1 MNGIFIIINTK
12 VANNMPKV
20 TKLGNGRVGT
30 GHRSSD
36 PRWGA
41 PLKVLQ
47 SHTDPGM
54 AALGQH
60 SSQFFTPINQ
70 GSSKLKD

>member
-1 MNGIFIIINTK
+1 MNGIFIIINTN

-30 GHRSSD
+30 GRGSSD
-36 PRWGA
+36 SRCGA

-60 SSQFFTPINQ
+60 SSQSFTRINQ
-70 GSSKLKD
+70 NSSKL